1 MATEK
6 LVLEALSKVD
16 EPELGKDLV
25 SLGMIK
31 DISISGAQI
40 SFTVELTTPACPWR
54 GQIEQEAK
62 DAVEKLEGVEEVTVN
77 LTSNVQSDGRSRG
90 LIDRPIKN
98 AIA

>member
-16 EPELGKDLV
+16 EHELGKDLV

-40 SFTVELTTPACPWR
+40 AITVELATPASPW
-54 GQIEQEAK
+54 QFPY
-62 DAVEKLEGVEEVTVN
+62 TVA
-77 LTSNVQSDGRSRG
+77 
-90 LIDRPIKN
+90 P
-98 AIA
+98 